1 MVKLIMLVKE
11 KFYRVFLKIKKIFFS
26 SFFLFFFSIN
36 LSYSDIQEDLTN
48 KYKSINTLTF
58 NFTQKVGDKIETG
71 NCYIQYSLL
80 MSCEYPKK
88 KKFIIVDGKKFAI
101 VKKRYKKIYYYP
113 LKKTPL
119 YFLLDKEKI
128 LNLVKNY
135 KPFSINKDVIEYE
148 VEGKKSSKL
157 KIFFSR
163 KNLDLLG
170 WKTID
175 AYSNQVNF
183 IIKDLKI
190 NLLIEKSNFKIP
202 KEEDL

>member
-1 MVKLIMLVKE
+1 M
-11 KFYRVFLKIKKIFFS
+11 
-26 SFFLFFFSIN
+26 
-36 LSYSDIQEDLTN
+36 
-48 KYKSINTLTF
+48 
-58 NFTQKVGDKIETG
+58 
-71 NCYIQYSLL
+71 
-80 MSCEYPKK
+80 
-88 KKFIIVDGKKFAI
+88 
-101 VKKRYKKIYYYP
+101 
-113 LKKTPL
+113 
-119 YFLLDKEKI
+119 LDKEKI

>member
-1 MVKLIMLVKE
+1 MLVKE
-11 KFYRVFLKIKKIFFS
+11 KFYRLFLKIKKIIFL

-36 LSYSDIQEDLTN
+36 LSYSGVQEELTN

-135 KPFSINKDVIEYE
+135 KPFSVNKDVIEYE
-148 VEGKKSSKL
+148 VKGKKSSKL

-183 IIKDLKI
+183 IIEDLKI
-190 NLLIEKSNFKIP
+190 NLLIEENTFKIP

>member
-1 MVKLIMLVKE
+1 MLVKE
-11 KFYRVFLKIKKIFFS
+11 KFYRVFLKIKKIFFA

>member
-1 MVKLIMLVKE
+1 MNIL
-11 KFYRVFLKIKKIFFS
+11 
-26 SFFLFFFSIN
+26 
-36 LSYSDIQEDLTN
+36 
-48 KYKSINTLTF
+48 
-58 NFTQKVGDKIETG
+58 
-71 NCYIQYSLL
+71 
-80 MSCEYPKK
+80 KK

>member
-1 MVKLIMLVKE
+1 MLVKE
-11 KFYRVFLKIKKIFFS
+11 KFYRLFLKIKKIIFL

-36 LSYSDIQEDLTN
+36 LSYSGVQEELKN

-88 KKFIIVDGKKFAI
+88 KKFIIVDGKKFANI
-101 VKKRYKKIYYYP
+101 KKRYKKIYYYP

-135 KPFSINKDVIEYE
+135 KPFSVNKDVIEYE
-148 VEGKKSSKL
+148 VKGKKSSKL

-183 IIKDLKI
+183 IIEDLKI
-190 NLLIEKSNFKIP
+190 NLLIEENTFKIP